1 MRKLVFLLLLLV
13 ACQLTQPRAKVPDI
27 PASVRVGTSSLEIGF
42 NPASTSSLFMCGQGE
57 AFVELRN
64 TGAWN
69 IEDGHYT
76 WIVED
81 QFFKPLGVRQ
91 SNFSIVGKS
100 QYNPVG
106 GFTASTRLKFESL
119 DLPKKLESY
128 SSALIFQ
135 ACYPYRTWA
144 SVPVC
149 VDPDVRGFSK
159 NKPCKSGPVV
169 LAGGQGAPI
178 AITRV
183 ETVMVPTPDGKVRP
197 SFAVF
202 VQNLGYGSV
211 VRESD
216 VELACSSGKEMGR
229 EKLMPFADVYVELQE
244 QSLKCAPVEKDTKKS
259 IVPIEAGVETTFVC
273 SDPNMIY
280 DMSAGT
286 FSTVLTVELR
296 YGYVN
301 TAVFPVRVSQLPQQQ
316 PCSR

>member
-1 MRKLVFLLLLLV
+1 VRKFVFLLLLLV
-13 ACQLTQPRAKVPDI
+13 SCQLTQPRAKIDI
-27 PASVRVGTSSLEIGF
+27 PPSVRVGTSALEIAF
-42 NPASTSSLFMCGQGE
+42 NPASTNSLFMCNPGE
-57 AFVELRN
+57 LFVELRN

-69 IEDGHYT
+69 IEDGFYT
-76 WIVED
+76 WID
-81 QFFKPLGVRQ
+81 DPFLKLLSARQ

-119 DLPKKLESY
+119 DLPQQLESY
-128 SSALIFQ
+128 SSSLIFQ

-159 NKPCKSGPVV
+159 NKPCKAEPVV
-169 LAGGQGAPI
+169 LTGGQGAPV

-216 VELACSSGKEMGR
+216 VELACRSGKEMGR
-229 EKLMPFADVYVELQE
+229 EKLLPFADVYVELQE
-244 QSLKCAPVEKDTKKS
+244 QPLKCMPVEKGTEKS
-259 IVPIEAGVETTFVC
+259 ITRIEAGVETTFVC
-273 SDPNMIY
+273 SDPDMIY

-286 FSTVLTVELR
+286 FSTVLTIELR

-301 TAVFPVRVSQLPQQQ
+301 VAMFPVKVSQLPQQQ
-316 PCSR
+316 PCSG

>member
-1 MRKLVFLLLLLV
+1 MRKLVFFLLLLV

-27 PASVRVGTSSLEIGF
+27 PPSVRVGTSSLEIAF
-42 NPASTSSLFMCGQGE
+42 NPASTKSLFMCNQGE
-57 AFVELRN
+57 VFVELRN

-69 IEDGHYT
+69 IEDGWYT
-76 WIVED
+76 WIED
-81 QFFKPLGVRQ
+81 PFLKLLGARQ
-91 SNFSIVGKS
+91 SNFAIEGKS

-106 GFTASTRLKFESL
+106 GFNASTRLKFQSL
-119 DLPKKLESY
+119 DLLKQMESY
-128 SSALIFQ
+128 SSSLIFQ

-149 VDPDVRGFSK
+149 VDPDIRGFSK
-159 NKPCKSGPVV
+159 NKPCKAEPVV
-169 LAGGQGAPI
+169 LAGGQGAPV

-183 ETVMVPTPDGKVRP
+183 ETIMVPTPDGKVRP

-202 VQNLGYGSV
+202 VQNLGYGGV

-216 VELACSSGKEMGR
+216 VELACSSGKDMSR

-244 QSLKCAPVEKDTKKS
+244 QPLKCLPVDKETGRS
-259 IVPIEAGVETTFVC
+259 AARIEAGVETTFVC

-301 TAVFPVRVSQLPQQQ
+301 TAVFPVKVSQLPQQQ

>member
-13 ACQLTQPRAKVPDI
+13 ACQLTQPRAKIPDI
-27 PASVRVGTSSLEIGF
+27 PASVRVGTSSLEIAF
-42 NPASTSSLFMCGQGE
+42 NPASTNSLFMCGQGE
-57 AFVELRN
+57 VFVELRN

-69 IEDGHYT
+69 VKDGFYT

-81 QFFKPLGVRQ
+81 QFFKMLGARQ
-91 SNFSIVGKS
+91 NNFSIEGKS
-100 QYNPVG
+100 QYKPVG
-106 GFTASTRLKFESL
+106 GFTANTRLKFESL
-119 DLPKKLESY
+119 DLPKQLESY
-128 SSALIFQ
+128 SSAFIFQ

-159 NKPCKSGPVV
+159 NKPCKAEPVV
-169 LAGGQGAPI
+169 LAGGQGAPV

-183 ETVMVPTPDGKVRP
+183 ETSMVPTPDGKVRP
-197 SFAVF
+197 SFAFF

-216 VELACSSGKEMGR
+216 VELACGSG
-229 EKLMPFADVYVELQE
+229 EKMDRDKLLPFADVYVELQE
-244 QSLKCAPVEKDTKKS
+244 EPLKCMPVFKDTDKS
-259 IVPIEAGVETTFVC
+259 VVRIEEGVETKFVC
-273 SDPNMIY
+273 TNPDAVY

-301 TAVFPVRVSQLPQQQ
+301 NAVLPVVVSKLPDQDS
-316 PCSR
+316 CSR